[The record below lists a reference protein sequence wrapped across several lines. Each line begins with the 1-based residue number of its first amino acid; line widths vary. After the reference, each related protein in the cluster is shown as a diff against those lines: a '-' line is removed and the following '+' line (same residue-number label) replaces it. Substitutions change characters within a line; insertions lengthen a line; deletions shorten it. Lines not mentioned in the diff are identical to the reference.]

1 VAGLATT
8 FGSGAMTNNIED
20 FSNAKCIFAIGTNT
34 AEAHP
39 VLAMKIRRTVRNNGA
54 KLIVVNPMEV
64 DFVRDADLWLRPRSG
79 SDVALMMGMCKII
92 VDEGL
97 HDKTFI
103 EERCENFE
111 AFLQELENYP
121 LERVVE
127 ITGVDA
133 DLLVK
138 AARMYAENSPATIL
152 YAMGLCEHSHGTD
165 NVIATGNLAMLT
177 GNVGKPGSGVN
188 PLRGQNN
195 VQGACDMGA
204 LPNVFPGYQAVN
216 NEAARKKFEEAWGV
230 SLDPNPGQKL
240 TEMMPAAIEGKI
252 KALYIMG
259 ENPVLTDPDS
269 QHIIKA
275 LDSLDFFVF
284 QDIFL
289 NETAELADVVL
300 PASSFAEK
308 DGTFT
313 NTERRVQKIRKAIEP
328 IGESKPDWWITGE
341 IARRMGAKGFE
352 YKNASEI
359 MDEIARLTPSYG
371 GISYKRLDEGSL
383 QWPCTSDDHPGTC
396 IMHSEVFSRPNG
408 KGYFVPLK
416 YHAPVE
422 FTSDEYPLMLMTG
435 RRLYHYHATMT
446 RKVEVL
452 NILMPEELAQIN
464 PWDAELLGIK
474 SGDMVRVTSQQGEV
488 DVRAK
493 VTTVVPVG
501 MVAMA
506 FHFAE
511 CPTNRLISS
520 KPETLDPVTKTPAYK
535 TCPVNIRKL
544 DRVSSVTA
552 ILAVLYRASQDNDYL
567 ARLSA
572 DSEEALAEYH
582 LADGEKAAIAS
593 GDIKKI
599 ERLVGKLD
607 ERLKKWLIARL
618 SQEKW

>member
-8 FGSGAMTNNIED
+8 FGSGAMTNNIDD
-20 FSNAKCIFAIGTNT
+20 FGNAGCIFAIGTNT

-54 KLIVVNPMEV
+54 RLIVANPMEV
-64 DFVRDADLWLRPRSG
+64 DFVRDADLWIRHKSG
-79 SDVALMMGMCKII
+79 TDVALMMGMCRVI
-92 VDEGL
+92 VEEGL
-97 HDKTFI
+97 HDRVFI

-111 AFLQELENYP
+111 AFQAELENYP
-121 LERVVE
+121 LDWVAETCGVE
-127 ITGVDA
+127 PDIIVR
-133 DLLVK
+133 
-138 AARMYAENSPATIL
+138 AARMYATNGPATIL

-204 LPNVFPGYQAVN
+204 LPNVYPGYQAVN
-216 NEAARKKFEEAWGV
+216 NPDAQKKFEKAWGV
-230 SLDPNPGQKL
+230 GLSPDPGLKL

-269 QHIIKA
+269 KHIIKA
-275 LDSLDFFVF
+275 LESLDFFVF

-300 PASSFAEK
+300 PAASFAEK

-313 NTERRVQKIRKAIEP
+313 NTERRVQRVRKALEP
-328 IGESKPDWWITGE
+328 VGESQPDWWITAE
-341 IARRMGAKGFE
+341 IARRMGKKGFE
-352 YKNASEI
+352 YASAAEI

-371 GISYKRLDEGSL
+371 GISFKRLDEGSL
-383 QWPCTSDDHPGTC
+383 QWPCTSDEHPGTC
-396 IMHSEVFSRPNG
+396 IMHAEVFSRPNG

-416 YHAPVE
+416 YRPPVQATDE
-422 FTSDEYPLMLMTG
+422 EYPLLLMTG

-452 NILMPEELAQIN
+452 NILMPEELARIN

-474 SGDMVRVTSQQGEV
+474 SGEMIRVISRQGEV
-488 DVRAK
+488 EVRAR
-493 VTTVVPVG
+493 VTTEVPVG

-511 CPTNRLISS
+511 CPTNQLISS
-520 KPETLDPVTKTPAYK
+520 SPETLDPVTKTPAYK
-535 TCPVNIRKL
+535 TCPVRIKKL
-544 DRVSSVTA
+544 DRVSSVTS
-552 ILAVLYRASQDNDYL
+552 ILAVLYRASQDSAFL
-567 ARLSA
+567 AELSA
-572 DSEEALAEYH
+572 NPEEALAEYS
-582 LADGEKAAIAS
+582 LTDEEKAAIDS
-593 GDIKKI
+593 GDIRRI
-599 ERLVGKLD
+599 EALVGKLD
-607 ERLKKWLIARL
+607 ERLKKWLTARL